1 MNERK
6 FERRKMLAMV
16 KEWDDSGDGGVGKV
30 CTERGTVLVM
40 TLDALLTSVPEKEK
54 DDEKKGDDIGVTARE
69 NERALG

>member
-6 FERRKMLAMV
+6 FER
-16 KEWDDSGDGGVGKV
+16 KENVGDGTKWDDSGDGGVGKV

-40 TLDALLTSVPEKEK
+40 TLDALLTSAPEKEK
-54 DDEKKGDDIGVTARE
+54 EDGKKGVTARE

>member
-1 MNERK
+1 M
-6 FERRKMLAMV
+6 
-16 KEWDDSGDGGVGKV
+16 